1 MREQVEMKRVWRFWT
16 IAEYEQEEQWI
27 NEMARDGWA
36 LTAVGCCRY
45 IFRRTRPGEF
55 IYKLDMVE
63 RTTQDEVKENYFNF
77 LTECGIRVVG
87 EYKDWIYLQKRAAEG
102 PFDMKNDTY
111 AKLRRVNKIYSFAIR
126 TICRLLRVFMAL
138 ILLLSLVDWFTTNAA
153 VVGICE
159 DLMAGIGI
167 GAVVA
172 FALIWVP
179 IIRKLRRQVNKLI
192 DEIGVII

>member
-1 MREQVEMKRVWRFWT
+1 MMEEQITKRVWRFWT

-36 LTAVGCCRY
+36 LTAVGFCRF

-63 RTTQDEVKENYFNF
+63 RTTQDEVKESYFNF
-77 LTECGIRVVG
+77 LTECGIRIVG
-87 EYKDWIYLQKRAAEG
+87 EYKDWIYLQKRAADG

-111 AKLRRVNKIYSFAIR
+111 AKLRKVNKIYSFAIR
-126 TICRLLRVFMAL
+126 TICRLLRIFMVQIML
-138 ILLLSLVDWFTTNAA
+138 FSMVELFVEDP
-153 VVGICE
+153 GII
-159 DLMAGIGI
+159 DFSRGMMAGIGI
-167 GAVVA
+167 GSVIALT
-172 FALIWVP
+172 LIWVP
-179 IIRKLRRQVNKLI
+179 IVKKLRRQVNKLI

>member
-1 MREQVEMKRVWRFWT
+1 MEEQITRRVWRFWT

-36 LTAVGCCRY
+36 LTAVGFCRF

-63 RTTQDEVKENYFNF
+63 RTTQDEVKESYFNF
-77 LTECGIRVVG
+77 LTECGIRIVG
-87 EYKDWIYLQKRAAEG
+87 EYKDWIYLQKRAADG

-111 AKLRRVNKIYSFAIR
+111 AKLRKVNKIYSFAIR
-126 TICRLLRVFMAL
+126 TICRLLRIFMVQIMIFSMVELFVENQHVIEACR
-138 ILLLSLVDWFTTNAA
+138 SA
-153 VVGICE
+153 
-159 DLMAGIGI
+159 MAGIGI
-167 GAVVA
+167 GSVIALT
-172 FALIWVP
+172 LIWVP
-179 IIRKLRRQVNKLI
+179 IVKKLRRQVNKLI

>member
-1 MREQVEMKRVWRFWT
+1 MEEQITKRVWRFWT

-36 LTAVGCCRY
+36 LTAVGFCRY

-63 RTTQDEVKENYFNF
+63 RTTQDEVKESYFNF
-77 LTECGIRVVG
+77 LTECGIRIVG
-87 EYKDWIYLQKRAAEG
+87 DYKDWIYLQKRAANG

-126 TICRLLRVFMAL
+126 TICRLLRAFLIL
-138 ILLLSLVDWFTTNAA
+138 ILLFSMMELFV
-153 VVGICE
+153 E
-159 DLMAGIGI
+159 DARIIEFSRGMMAGIGI
-167 GAVVA
+167 GSVCALG
-172 FALIWVP
+172 LIWVP
-179 IIRKLRRQVNKLI
+179 IVKKLRRQVNKLI

>member
-1 MREQVEMKRVWRFWT
+1 MEEQITKRVWRFWT

-36 LTAVGCCRY
+36 LTAVGFCRY

>member
-16 IAEYEQEEQWI
+16 IADYEKEEQWL
-27 NEMARDGWA
+27 NEMAREGWA
-36 LTAVGCCRY
+36 LSAVYFCRY
-45 IFRRTRPGEF
+45 IFRRSKAGEYL
-55 IYKLDMVE
+55 YKLDVVE
-63 RTTQDEVKENYFNF
+63 RNGSDEVKESYFNF

-87 EYKDWIYLQKRAAEG
+87 SYKDWIYLQKRADEG
-102 PFDMKNDTY
+102 PFDMKDDTY
-111 AKLRRVNKIYSFAIR
+111 AKLRLVNKIYSFSIR
-126 TICRLLRVFMAL
+126 TFCRLIRIFMVM
-138 ILLLSLVDWFTTNAA
+138 ILLLSLVDWFTTNAV

>member
-1 MREQVEMKRVWRFWT
+1 MEEQITKRVWRFWT

-36 LTAVGCCRY
+36 LTAVGFCRF

-63 RTTQDEVKENYFNF
+63 RTTQDEVKESYFNF
-77 LTECGIRVVG
+77 LTECGIRIVG
-87 EYKDWIYLQKRAAEG
+87 EYKDWIYLQKRAADG

-111 AKLRRVNKIYSFAIR
+111 AKLRKVNKIYSFAIR
-126 TICRLLRVFMAL
+126 TICRLLRIFMVQIML
-138 ILLLSLVDWFTTNAA
+138 FSMVELFVEDP
-153 VVGICE
+153 GII
-159 DLMAGIGI
+159 DFSRGMMAGIGI
-167 GAVVA
+167 GSVIALT
-172 FALIWVP
+172 LIWVP
-179 IIRKLRRQVNKLI
+179 IVKKLRRQVNKLI

>member
-1 MREQVEMKRVWRFWT
+1 MEEQITKRVWRFWT

-87 EYKDWIYLQKRAAEG
+87 EYKDWIYLQKRAVEG

-138 ILLLSLVDWFTTNAA
+138 ILILSLVDWFTTNAA

-159 DLMAGIGI
+159 DLMAGVGI
-167 GAVVA
+167 GSVIALS
-172 FALIWVP
+172 LIWVP
-179 IIRKLRRQVNKLI
+179 IVRKLRRQVNKLI

>member
-1 MREQVEMKRVWRFWT
+1 MEEQITKRVWRFWT

-36 LTAVGCCRY
+36 LTAVGFCRF

-63 RTTQDEVKENYFNF
+63 RTTQDEVKESYFNF
-77 LTECGIRVVG
+77 LTECGIRIVG
-87 EYKDWIYLQKRAAEG
+87 EYKDWIYLQKRAADG

-111 AKLRRVNKIYSFAIR
+111 AKLRKVNKIYSFAIR
-126 TICRLLRVFMAL
+126 TICRLLRIFMVL
-138 ILLLSLVDWFTTNAA
+138 IMLFSMVELFVEDP
-153 VVGICE
+153 GIIDFSRCM
-159 DLMAGIGI
+159 MAGSGI
-167 GAVVA
+167 GSVIALT
-172 FALIWVP
+172 LIWVP
-179 IIRKLRRQVNKLI
+179 IVKKLRRQVNKLI

>member
-1 MREQVEMKRVWRFWT
+1 MEEQITKRVWRFWT

-36 LTAVGCCRY
+36 LTAVGFCRF

-63 RTTQDEVKENYFNF
+63 RTTQDEVKESYFNF
-77 LTECGIRVVG
+77 LTECGIRIVG
-87 EYKDWIYLQKRAAEG
+87 EYKDWIYLQKRAADG

-111 AKLRRVNKIYSFAIR
+111 AKLRKVNKIYSFAIR
-126 TICRLLRVFMAL
+126 TICRLLRIFMVL
-138 ILLLSLVDWFTTNAA
+138 IMLFSMVELFVEDP
-153 VVGICE
+153 GII
-159 DLMAGIGI
+159 DFSRGMMAGIGI
-167 GAVVA
+167 GSVIALT
-172 FALIWVP
+172 LIWVP
-179 IIRKLRRQVNKLI
+179 IVKKLRRQVNKLI

>member
-1 MREQVEMKRVWRFWT
+1 MEEQITRRVWRFWT

-36 LTAVGCCRY
+36 LTAVGFCRF

-63 RTTQDEVKENYFNF
+63 RTTQDEVKESYFNF
-77 LTECGIRVVG
+77 LTECGIRIVG
-87 EYKDWIYLQKRAAEG
+87 EYKDWIYLQKRAADG

-111 AKLRRVNKIYSFAIR
+111 AKLRKVNKIYSFAIR
-126 TICRLLRVFMAL
+126 TICRLLRIFMVQIMLFSMVELFVENQHVIEACRGAM
-138 ILLLSLVDWFTTNAA
+138 AA
-153 VVGICE
+153 
-159 DLMAGIGI
+159 IGI
-167 GAVVA
+167 GSVIALT
-172 FALIWVP
+172 LIWVP
-179 IIRKLRRQVNKLI
+179 IVKKLRRQVNKLI

>member
-1 MREQVEMKRVWRFWT
+1 MEEQITKRVWRFWT

-36 LTAVGCCRY
+36 LTAVGFCRF

-63 RTTQDEVKENYFNF
+63 RTTQDELKESYFNF
-77 LTECGIRVVG
+77 LTECGIRIVG
-87 EYKDWIYLQKRAAEG
+87 EYKDWIYLQKRAADG

-111 AKLRRVNKIYSFAIR
+111 AKLRKVNKIYSFAIR
-126 TICRLLRVFMAL
+126 TICRLLRIFMVQIMLFSMVELFVENQHVIEACRGAM
-138 ILLLSLVDWFTTNAA
+138 AA
-153 VVGICE
+153 
-159 DLMAGIGI
+159 IGI
-167 GAVVA
+167 GSVIALT
-172 FALIWVP
+172 LIWVP
-179 IIRKLRRQVNKLI
+179 IVKKLRRQVNKLI